1 MLDVRHPDVPWARLL
16 QQATG
21 GEPMGALEKLAGALR
36 LEDAA
41 TVSIAVPEDVTV
53 RLGAVSADALVSGT
67 TRPVEV
73 RTVNGS
79 IAVDDVRAD
88 LRARTVSGTVEVTGQ
103 DGAVT
108 ADSVSGSVTVQARHL
123 PSFAGTSVSGS
134 LTVDL
139 AAAPSDLS
147 VRTVSGDVTVRFPAE
162 AGFRLQAR
170 SVSGA
175 VVGDGE
181 RLPSR
186 PGAVEGRL
194 GAGGDV
200 TVVARTVS
208 GDVTLLRAQPTP
220 YGADRAAADV
230 PS

>member
-36 LEDAA
+36 LEDAG
-41 TVSIAVPEDVTV
+41 TVSIAVPADVTV

-88 LRARTVSGTVEVTGQ
+88 LQARTVSGTVEVTGQ

-123 PSFAGTSVSGS
+123 PSFAGTTVSGS

-139 AAAPSDLS
+139 AGAPSDLS
-147 VRTVSGDVTVRFPAE
+147 VRTVSGDVTVRIPAE

-181 RLPSR
+181 RLPSGR
-186 PGAVEGRL
+186 APSRAASAPGA
-194 GAGGDV
+194 
-200 TVVARTVS
+200 T
-208 GDVTLLRAQPTP
+208 
-220 YGADRAAADV
+220 
-230 PS
+230 